1 MSSGYIPAKDEP
13 GPGEIV
19 EALREAVFENPR
31 LREMSAEEVARQ
43 LVLEGH
49 LQQEPS
55 PVLVAEM
62 LDALEAE
69 EEGFEADSSPRR
81 ATPLERKTALRVTR
95 A

>member
-13 GPGEIV
+13 GPDEIV
-19 EALREAVFENPR
+19 ATLREAVFENRR
-31 LREMSAEEVARQ
+31 LREMPAEEIARQ

-49 LQQEPS
+49 LQQDPS

-69 EEGFEADSSPRR
+69 EEGFEADELSEEGNS
-81 ATPLERKTALRVTR
+81 T
-95 A
+95 

>member
-13 GPGEIV
+13 GPEEIV

-31 LREMSAEEVARQ
+31 LRAEEVARQ

-49 LQQEPS
+49 LREEPS

-62 LDALEAE
+62 LDALDAE
-69 EEGFEADSSPRR
+69 EEGFEAEELSEEGNP
-81 ATPLERKTALRVTR
+81 T
-95 A
+95 

>member
-1 MSSGYIPAKDEP
+1 MSSGYIPSKDEP
-13 GPGEIV
+13 GPDEIV

-31 LREMSAEEVARQ
+31 LAEMPAEEIARQ

-69 EEGFEADSSPRR
+69 EEGFEADELSEEGNP
-81 ATPLERKTALRVTR
+81 T
-95 A
+95 